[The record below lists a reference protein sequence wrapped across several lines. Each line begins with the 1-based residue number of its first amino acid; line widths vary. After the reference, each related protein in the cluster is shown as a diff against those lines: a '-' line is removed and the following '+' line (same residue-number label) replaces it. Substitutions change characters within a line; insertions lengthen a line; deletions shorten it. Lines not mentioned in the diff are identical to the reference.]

1 MVQFLRTLRSRS
13 CHVVARLLF
22 LCIAVLAANHAPWIG
37 DLSRAETEKHVEELE
52 AKEVVHNAV
61 RTRDQAPKRAEQPEL
76 FIPLQRKL
84 TRSSQCEARPTG
96 WMYRLGGCLSSP
108 MRC

>member
-1 MVQFLRTLRSRS
+1 M
-13 CHVVARLLF
+13 ARLLL
-22 LCIAVLAANHAPWIG
+22 LCIAVLAANHAPLLA
-37 DLSRAETEKHVEELE
+37 DLSRAEAETHVEELE

-61 RTRDQAPKRAEQPEL
+61 RTREQAPKRAEQPERL
-76 FIPLQRKL
+76 IPLQRKL
-84 TRSSQCEARPTG
+84 TRSSQCDARPNC